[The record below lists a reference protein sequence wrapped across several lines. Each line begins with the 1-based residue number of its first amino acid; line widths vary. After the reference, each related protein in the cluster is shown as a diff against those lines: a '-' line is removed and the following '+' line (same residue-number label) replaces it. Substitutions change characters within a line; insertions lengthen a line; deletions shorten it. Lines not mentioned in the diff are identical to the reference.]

1 MLVHYLGKQK
11 NQKFAHCMHVKHV
24 SSVTF
29 YQLSNR
35 CLSNVMKISAKI
47 NTVQNNNILLFA
59 GSLSINKVKNLTRW
73 IEATWTKTHEA
84 VQIVCKSLFTKDVQM
99 STICTDTCWRRF
111 LHWSIAV
118 SVMSCWKSNHS
129 TIKRSFSSLRTVN
142 KQKVKCWYC
151 A

>member
-1 MLVHYLGKQK
+1 
-11 NQKFAHCMHVKHV
+11 MHVKHV

-73 IEATWTKTHEA
+73 IEAT
-84 VQIVCKSLFTKDVQM
+84 
-99 STICTDTCWRRF
+99 
-111 LHWSIAV
+111 
-118 SVMSCWKSNHS
+118 
-129 TIKRSFSSLRTVN
+129 
-142 KQKVKCWYC
+142 
-151 A
+151 